1 MLFRSW
7 WGRCK
12 KECLFWGVRP
22 STANNQHWN
31 WGERGRR
38 RAQTH
43 TRKRSVI
50 FSRTGMGIWFAM
62 CRLGRVWSRIVG
74 NAAIIREASAL
85 HGQRLFLG
93 RPDLESLIVLHPSEL
108 QLVRVIFFLHFSAKI
123 FRIIL
128 IFFFGIFWNTFPPF
142 FEKCS
147 TVIRKKIPTFI
158 CVFFRK
164 LFEFF
169 SCFSFCML
177 FGKSV
182 RIILMV
188 CFGIFC
194 NIFRTFFDKYS
205 INMAEKLQRYFCVP
219 KTKSNRQHKTMT
231 SQSKPFT
238 MKSSPMQEEI
248 WKENRFLESRHAMRP
263 NFVVSKR
270 KCKRKIDF
278 ECPITPSGRSLIAFK
293 RKYKRKIVF
302 SRSGRDPDSTIRPKI
317 QFL

>member
-1 MLFRSW
+1 MLDSDS
-7 WGRCK
+7 K
-12 KECLFWGVRP
+12 KDSDVYLC
-22 STANNQHWN
+22 
-31 WGERGRR
+31 
-38 RAQTH
+38 
-43 TRKRSVI
+43 
-50 FSRTGMGIWFAM
+50 
-62 CRLGRVWSRIVG
+62 
-74 NAAIIREASAL
+74 
-85 HGQRLFLG
+85 
-93 RPDLESLIVLHPSEL
+93 
-108 QLVRVIFFLHFSAKI
+108 
-123 FRIIL
+123 
-128 IFFFGIFWNTFPPF
+128 
-142 FEKCS
+142 
-147 TVIRKKIPTFI
+147 
-158 CVFFRK
+158 FFRK

-219 KTKSNRQHKTMT
+219 KAKSNSQHKTMT

-238 MKSSPMQEEI
+238 MKSSSMQEEI

-278 ECPITPSGRSLIAFK
+278 WCPITPSGRSLIVFK